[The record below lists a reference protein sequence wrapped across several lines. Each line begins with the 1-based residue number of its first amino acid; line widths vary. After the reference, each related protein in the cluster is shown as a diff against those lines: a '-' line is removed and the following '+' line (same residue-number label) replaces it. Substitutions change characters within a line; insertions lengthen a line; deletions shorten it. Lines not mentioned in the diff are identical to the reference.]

1 MGRDRCPSAGPKAQP
16 KDRDMLV
23 IGPTGP
29 TERMPNMRLRSKEE
43 SKVVDEDG
51 VITLT
56 PEEEALLLKI
66 RAEKAAEKG
75 KTKVD
80 QIDKEAKAR
89 AKKREADALRLK
101 ALQLQREEIE
111 LQERALREAMRAEET
126 GGAHKDRRER
136 RAYDEEDESD
146 SDSHPRR
153 KRAKQ
158 PYSSD
163 SDEEPDGTRLRLN
176 RLEKVMFGDRRPD
189 REPIV
194 TQEIELYRPPPG
206 EERQFPKMSEFNG
219 KGDPED
225 HCEKVSSMWY
235 KSLKPRS
242 IGSYE
247 KLKRKFL
254 KYYSHLCRKAKDTE
268 ALVYYRQRANEE
280 LGDYLARF
288 KEEAGMVT
296 NLDKIKAM
304 GFLTAGL
311 DPYKG
316 KKLRSS
322 LYDFPP
328 KSLNDIYVRGEN
340 IRRKMESI
348 GGYKDSRRD
357 DRSKRADRYEGSRS
371 GPDRRDSRKEGR
383 KETDRGAERRRDR
396 DPAVFT
402 PLNALISKILHE
414 IKGKP

>member
-1 MGRDRCPSAGPKAQP
+1 
-16 KDRDMLV
+16 
-23 IGPTGP
+23 
-29 TERMPNMRLRSKEE
+29 
-43 SKVVDEDG
+43 
-51 VITLT
+51 
-56 PEEEALLLKI
+56 
-66 RAEKAAEKG
+66 
-75 KTKVD
+75 
-80 QIDKEAKAR
+80 
-89 AKKREADALRLK
+89 
-101 ALQLQREEIE
+101 
-111 LQERALREAMRAEET
+111 
-126 GGAHKDRRER
+126 
-136 RAYDEEDESD
+136 
-146 SDSHPRR
+146 
-153 KRAKQ
+153 
-158 PYSSD
+158 
-163 SDEEPDGTRLRLN
+163 
-176 RLEKVMFGDRRPD
+176 
-189 REPIV
+189 
-194 TQEIELYRPPPG
+194 
-206 EERQFPKMSEFNG
+206 MSEFNG

-225 HCEKVSSMWY
+225 HCEKYELLMVGMGHNDIMLCKMFKTYLKRSASMWY

-247 KLKRKFL
+247 QLKRKFL

-268 ALVYYRQRANEE
+268 ALVHCRQRANEE

-348 GGYKDSRRD
+348 GGYKDTRRD

-371 GPDRRDSRKEGR
+371 GSDRRDSRKEGR

-396 DPAVFT
+396 DSAVFT
-402 PLNALISKILHE
+402 PLNAPISKILHE
-414 IKGKP
+414 IKGKPGFVHPAKMKVPNHKKNPDKYCDYHRDKGHNTDECYRLKKFIERMIKDGELNQFVRDLRDRSGPKENPEEEVEADEPERRDRIKGRSKNYIWGEHPG

>member
-1 MGRDRCPSAGPKAQP
+1 
-16 KDRDMLV
+16 
-23 IGPTGP
+23 
-29 TERMPNMRLRSKEE
+29 
-43 SKVVDEDG
+43 
-51 VITLT
+51 
-56 PEEEALLLKI
+56 
-66 RAEKAAEKG
+66 
-75 KTKVD
+75 
-80 QIDKEAKAR
+80 
-89 AKKREADALRLK
+89 
-101 ALQLQREEIE
+101 
-111 LQERALREAMRAEET
+111 MRADET
-126 GGAHKDRRER
+126 GITNKDRRER
-136 RAYDEEDESD
+136 RVYDEEDESD

-153 KRAKQ
+153 KRTKQ

-163 SDEEPDGTRLRLN
+163 SDEEPDGSRLRLN
-176 RLEKVMFGDRRPD
+176 RLEKALFGDRRPD
-189 REPIV
+189 REPVV
-194 TQEIELYRPPPG
+194 TQEIELYRPPSG

-225 HCEKVSSMWY
+225 HCEKYELLMVGMGHNDIMLCKIFKTYLKGSASMWY

-242 IGSYE
+242 IGFYE
-247 KLKRKFL
+247 QLKMKFL
-254 KYYSHLCRKAKDTE
+254 KYHSHLCRKAKDTE
-268 ALVYYRQRANEE
+268 ALVHYRQRGNEE
-280 LGDYLARF
+280 LGDYLTRF

-304 GFLTAGL
+304 GFLTVGL

-371 GPDRRDSRKEGR
+371 GSDRRDSRKEGR

-396 DPAVFT
+396 DSAVFT
-402 PLNALISKILHE
+402 PLNAPISKILHE
-414 IKGKP
+414 IKGKPGFVRPAKMKVPNHKKNPDKYCDYHRDKGHNTDE